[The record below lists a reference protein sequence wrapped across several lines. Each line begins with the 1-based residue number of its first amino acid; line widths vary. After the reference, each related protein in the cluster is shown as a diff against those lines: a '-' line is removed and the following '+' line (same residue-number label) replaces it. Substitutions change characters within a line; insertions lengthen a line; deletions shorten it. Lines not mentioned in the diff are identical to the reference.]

1 MVMGKQQEVPILARY
16 IQNKRQNGHPD
27 ITTSAAGFLVHKEH
41 GWLGA
46 SPDAVVNDG
55 ESKGCA
61 EFKAAVSC
69 WEKSLTQAASSSS
82 NFCLTFDSVNQ
93 KVRLKTK
100 HIYYHQCQLQLFV
113 GRDIFD
119 WCDFV
124 VATRDD
130 LFIERLT
137 LDMDWV
143 SDNVDELECFYD
155 SFVLPRLVM

>member
-1 MVMGKQQEVPILARY
+1 
-16 IQNKRQNGHPD
+16 
-27 ITTSAAGFLVHKEH
+27 
-41 GWLGA
+41 
-46 SPDAVVNDG
+46 
-55 ESKGCA
+55 
-61 EFKAAVSC
+61 
-69 WEKSLTQAASSSS
+69 
-82 NFCLTFDSVNQ
+82 LTFDSVNQ